1 MPEGPE
7 TRRMVDS
14 IGRVL
19 IRKKIESVQFYHDNL
34 QNLSL
39 DDFSQVLNIHSRGK
53 AVVCQLDNGQ
63 SIITHNQ
70 LYGKWTV
77 NLRKTMPKTG
87 RALRIQMNTKTYSVR
102 LWSATD
108 ITLYETKD
116 ENLHP
121 YIKNLGPDVLMKTT
135 TKELI
140 LNRLIHRRFRNRMLA
155 GLLLNQ
161 GFIAGLGNYL
171 RSEILFF
178 SNTMYYN
185 KPRELV
191 DYQLELLADSIK
203 RISLRAYYQKGNTID
218 KEYLLSEYGNQTNF
232 HRLRHMVFNRVGQPC
247 IICGG
252 LIKRD
257 RVGKRRIDF
266 CMNCQEPIDLKSV

>member
-7 TRRMVDS
+7 TKRMVDS
-14 IGRVL
+14 IRRVL
-19 IRKKIESVQFYHDNL
+19 IGKKIESVQFYHDNL

-39 DDFSQVLNIHSRGK
+39 DDFSHVLDIHSRGK
-53 AVVCQLDNGQ
+53 AVVCQLNNGQ

-77 NLRKTMPKTG
+77 NLRKTKPKTG
-87 RALRIQMNTKTYSVR
+87 RALRIEMNTRTYSVR

-108 ITLYETKD
+108 ITLYKTEDET
-116 ENLHP
+116 LHP
-121 YIKNLGPDVLMKTT
+121 YIKKLGPDVLMETT
-135 TKELI
+135 TTEMI
-140 LNRLIHRRFRNRMLA
+140 LNRLIHKRFRNRMLA

-185 KPRELV
+185 KPRELT

-203 RISLRAYYQKGNTID
+203 RVSMRAYYQKGNTID
-218 KEYLLSEYGNQTNF
+218 KEYLLVEYGNQTNF
-232 HRLRHMVFNRVGQPC
+232 HRLRHMVFNRVRQPC

-257 RVGKRRIDF
+257 HVGKRKIDF
-266 CMNCQEPIDLKSV
+266 CMSCQEPIDSKGV

>member
-7 TRRMVDS
+7 TKRMADS
-14 IGRVL
+14 IGRAL
-19 IRKKIESVQFYHDNL
+19 IGKEIESVQFLHENL
-34 QNLSL
+34 QSLSL
-39 DDFSQVLNIHSRGK
+39 NSFSSILDINSRGK

-77 NLRKTMPKTG
+77 NLRKTIPKTG
-87 RALRIQMNTKTYSVR
+87 RSLRIEFNTKAYSVR

-108 ITLYETKD
+108 ITLYD
-116 ENLHP
+116 SDNENSHP
-121 YIKNLGPDVLMKTT
+121 YIKKLGPDILMEFT
-135 TKELI
+135 TKQVI
-140 LNRLIHRRFRNRMLA
+140 LDRLISKKFRNRMLS

-178 SNTMYYN
+178 SNLMYYQ
-185 KPRELV
+185 KPKDLSSI
-191 DYQLELLADSIK
+191 QLELLADSIK
-203 RISLRAYYQKGNTID
+203 KISMRAYYQKGNTLD

-232 HRLRHMVFNRVGQPC
+232 RRLRHMVFNRIGQPC

-252 LIKRD
+252 VIRRD

-266 CMNCQEPIDLKSV
+266 GIDCQEPIVSAD